1 MTCDQAR
8 LSLGVYVLDALE
20 PHERAAVDAH
30 LVVCPECAAE
40 LVELNP
46 LPGLLSSL
54 TAEDVEGVA
63 PMASPDGFERLL
75 ARAQASI
82 VDPPAQPRRH
92 RGWRV
97 PVGAAAAAVVL
108 LGVVLTFGRA
118 GSSPSSP
125 HTYQASQ
132 GDVGIT
138 VTLTSEVRGTAV
150 DVAVRGVPRGER
162 CTLVAQ
168 GRDGARETVGTWQ
181 VTYSGE
187 AWSKVATSIPRA
199 QLTGLQLLGA
209 KGQTLVTMRV

>member
-20 PHERAAVDAH
+20 PQERAAVDAH
-30 LVVCPECAAE
+30 LVVCPGCAAE
-40 LVELNP
+40 LAELNP
-46 LPGLLSSL
+46 LPALLDSL

-82 VDPPAQPRRH
+82 ADPPAQPRRH
-92 RGWRV
+92 LGWRV
-97 PVGAAAAAVVL
+97 PVGAAAAAVL
-108 LGVVLTFGRA
+108 LLAVVLIFGRL
-118 GSSPSSP
+118 GSGPSPR

-150 DVAVRGVPRGER
+150 DIAVRGVPRGER

-168 GRDGARETVGTWQ
+168 GRDGSRETVGTGQ
-181 VTYSGE
+181 VTYSGQ

-209 KGQTLVTMRV
+209 KGQTLVAMRV

>member
-20 PHERAAVDAH
+20 PEERAAVDAH
-30 LVVCPECAAE
+30 LVSCPGCAAE
-40 LVELNP
+40 LAELDP
-46 LPGLLSSL
+46 LPGLLGSL
-54 TAEDVEGVA
+54 TAVDIEGVA

-75 ARAQASI
+75 ARARAADQSAL
-82 VDPPAQPRRH
+82 PRRH
-92 RGWRV
+92 LGWRV
-97 PVGAAAAAVVL
+97 PVGAAAAAVL
-108 LGVVLTFGRA
+108 LLAVVLTFGRL
-118 GSSPSSP
+118 GSSPSSR

-150 DVAVRGVPRGER
+150 DIAVRGVPRGER

-181 VTYSGE
+181 VTYSGQ

>member
-20 PHERAAVDAH
+20 PQERAAVDAH
-30 LVVCPECAAE
+30 LVGCRGCAAE
-40 LVELNP
+40 LAELNP
-46 LPGLLSSL
+46 LPALLDSL
-54 TAEDVEGVA
+54 TADDVEGVA

-75 ARAQASI
+75 ARARST

-97 PVGAAAAAVVL
+97 PAFAAAAAVL
-108 LGVVLTFGRA
+108 LLAVVFTFGRF
-118 GSSPSSP
+118 GSSPSSS

-150 DVAVRGVPRGER
+150 DIAVRGVPRGER

-168 GRDGARETVGTWQ
+168 GRDGSRETVGTWQ
-181 VTYSGE
+181 VTYSGQ

-209 KGQTLVTMRV
+209 QGQTLVAMRI

>member
-1 MTCDQAR
+1 VTCDQAR

-20 PHERAAVDAH
+20 PQERAAVDAH
-30 LVVCPECAAE
+30 LVVCPGCAAE
-40 LVELNP
+40 LAELNP
-46 LPGLLSSL
+46 LPALLDSL

-75 ARAQASI
+75 ARARSTVGA
-82 VDPPAQPRRH
+82 PAQPRRH
-92 RGWRV
+92 LGWRV

-108 LGVVLTFGRA
+108 LAAVLTFGRSA
-118 GSSPSSP
+118 SSPSP
-125 HTYQASQ
+125 RHTYQASQ

-150 DVAVRGVPRGER
+150 DIAVRGVPRGER

-168 GRDGARETVGTWQ
+168 GRDGSRETVGTWQ
-181 VTYSGE
+181 VTYSGQ

-209 KGQTLVTMRV
+209 KGQTLVAMRV